1 MDGQFQRRLVAAL
14 VVTTLTACSSTTLSE
29 NQCKANDWYTVGY
42 ADGSS
47 GYDASRL
54 LQHHHACVEH
64 GVTPDRAQYTAG
76 WDAGIAQ
83 YCTPENGFD
92 LGESGASYNRI
103 CPAGFEHEFHA
114 AYSDGHTLYIARS
127 ELYEVE
133 SAIEQRSARIQQMQV
148 EMQYA
153 VDALIAPETTDNG
166 PRIPA
171 RAHEIAGG
179 RARQTRSGDRA
190 PDRRSRGQAC
200 ACRHGA
206 PGSRLRVLKLRRS
219 HSRHDCVVSD
229 RPVVAAATASNRA
242 GSDPGIRRSGA
253 RRS

>member
-1 MDGQFQRRLVAAL
+1 MDGQVQRRLVAAL

-54 LQHHHACVEH
+54 LQHHHTCVEH
-64 GVTPDRAQYTAG
+64 GVTPDRAPYTAG

-103 CPAGFEHEFHA
+103 CPAGFEREFHA

-133 SAIEQRSARIQQMQV
+133 SAIEQRSARIQQMKV

-153 VDALIAPETTDNG
+153 VDALIAPETPTTDRVFLLERTKSLAEEQG
-166 PRIPA
+166 RLEA
-171 RAHEIAGG
+171 EIERLTVEAAVK
-179 RARQTRSGDRA
+179 RARVDTVRQGLA
-190 PDRRSRGQAC
+190 YAY
-200 ACRHGA
+200 
-206 PGSRLRVLKLRRS
+206 
-219 HSRHDCVVSD
+219 
-229 RPVVAAATASNRA
+229 
-242 GSDPGIRRSGA
+242 
-253 RRS
+253 